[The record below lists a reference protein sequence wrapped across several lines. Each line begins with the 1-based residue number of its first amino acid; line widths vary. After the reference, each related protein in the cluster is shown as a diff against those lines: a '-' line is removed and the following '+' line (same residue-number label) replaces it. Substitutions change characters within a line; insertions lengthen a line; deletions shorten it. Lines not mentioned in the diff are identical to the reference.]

1 MGSRMRRNKGLE
13 QETQMIKVVTCLIS
27 SYINTGAIDKETP
40 HRTKRP
46 TPYHEIVQT
55 YFRLKQ
61 LRPNAS
67 QMHTKYK

>member
-1 MGSRMRRNKGLE
+1 MM
-13 QETQMIKVVTCLIS
+13 KVVTCLIS
-27 SYINTGAIDKETP
+27 SYNNTGAIDKETP
-40 HRTKRP
+40 PQNKTANP
-46 TPYHEIVQT
+46 TPYHDIVQT